1 MILFRDYDKNEMID
15 RVWYKSSDI
24 IYSECKDTPG
34 QLKTVK
40 VVFKGGRSYIYTDV
54 DVNDYVMFVHGGLD
68 GSNGKAFNQFL
79 KKYNF
84 EKGEKVSVEE
94 LSLEM
99 EHRLKAKKAAEKEKE
114 ETI

>member
-1 MILFRDYDKNEMID
+1 MILFRDYDEKEMID

-24 IYSECKDTPG
+24 IYSECKDMLG

-40 VVFKGGRSYIYTDV
+40 VVFKGGRSYIYKDV

-68 GSNGKAFNQFL
+68 GSNGKAFNQFM

-84 EKGEKVSVEE
+84 EKGEKIPVEE
-94 LSLEM
+94 LSLDM
-99 EHRLKAKKAAEKEKE
+99 ERRMKAKKAAEKEKE
-114 ETI
+114 GTI